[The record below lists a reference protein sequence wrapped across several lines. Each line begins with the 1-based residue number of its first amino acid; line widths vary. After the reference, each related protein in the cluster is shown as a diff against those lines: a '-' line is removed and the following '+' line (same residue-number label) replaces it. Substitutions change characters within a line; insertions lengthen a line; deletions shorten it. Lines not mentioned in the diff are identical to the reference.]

1 MGIAVRSA
9 KKAPPPPLL
18 ALAQVPAH
26 VGIIMAGNGRWAT
39 SHGLQR
45 LAGHRAG
52 TENLRRVIERFA
64 DYGVRYLTLYA
75 FSTENW
81 NRPKREIRGLMSI
94 LRRVLKRETKHFHEN
109 GIRLRH
115 IGSLDGLDGKLQVDI
130 REAIELTKDNRRMTV
145 TIAFNY
151 GGRAEIVEAVRRIV
165 SAGVDPEAIDDQLF
179 TAHLD
184 TAELPDPDLII
195 RTANEM
201 RLSNFLLWQAAYSE
215 FVSTPVHWPDF
226 DVHDIDEA
234 LLAFSQRK
242 RRFGGLLPA
251 EVDYPTPANGKN
263 GAKANGRRPPAS
275 DNGTG

>member
-1 MGIAVRSA
+1 MGIAIRSA
-9 KKAPPPPLL
+9 KKAAPPPLL

-26 VGIIMAGNGRWAT
+26 VGIIMDGNGRWAANH
-39 SHGLQR
+39 SLPR

-52 TENLRRVIERFA
+52 TESLRRVIERFA
-64 DYGVRYLTLYA
+64 NYGVKYLTLYA

-81 NRPKREIRGLMSI
+81 NRPKREIRGLMTI
-94 LRRVLKRETKHFHEN
+94 LRRVLKRETKHFHQE

-115 IGSLDGLDGKLQVDI
+115 IGSLEGLDTKLQEQI
-130 REAIELTKDNRRMTV
+130 REAIELTKDNRRMTL

-151 GGRAEIVEAVRRIV
+151 GGRAEIVEAVKRIV
-165 SAGVDPEAIDDQLF
+165 SAGVAADAIDDHLF
-179 TAHLD
+179 TNYLY
-184 TAELPDPDLII
+184 TAEIPDPDLII

-201 RLSNFLLWQAAYSE
+201 RLSNFLLWQAAYAE
-215 FVSTPVHWPDF
+215 FVSTPVYWPDF

-242 RRFGGLLPA
+242 RRFGGLMPA
-251 EVDYPTPANGKN
+251 EVDYPTPANGRN
-263 GAKANGRRPPAS
+263 GAKANGRRPPAN